1 MKNIKFLLILN
12 LVGRVGFVVAQNTIS
27 IEDIYK
33 NNTFK
38 AEFVTSGNAMRDG
51 DHFTTAGFADENMKE
66 PAVVIR
72 E

>member
-1 MKNIKFLLILN
+1 MIIFTQKYDTKMKNIKFLLILN
-12 LVGRVGFVVAQNTIS
+12 LIGSLGFVVAQNTIS

-51 DHFTTAGFADENMKE
+51 DHFTTTCILK
-66 PAVVIR
+66 
-72 E
+72 